1 MKLQQIVERYAEAI
15 AYVDRTTQTLGAN
28 ARTGAIYIPGFKT
41 LNEEPAVAAMDD
53 AWEVLHPKERQIHL
67 MGVRYPGLP
76 ATAKVD
82 HVLTTDGVQIGVED
96 EWGIEVKRLQFVGD
110 NGKSN
115 GYATTKVLSPYL
127 SDRGMLH
134 DALRLREYG
143 FTRRIAVVGYCF
155 EYDQTSWLQASAR
168 HTDAASTAVLREVSR
183 TMDRNGGRLSV
194 RPLID
199 FADSILRMR
208 GLTTGPSAEAPFT
221 APRHPAGGR
230 GLVFGWEIRRPNL
243 EPHYDPRHPW

>member
-1 MKLQQIVERYAEAI
+1 MVYL
-15 AYVDRTTQTLGAN
+15 
-28 ARTGAIYIPGFKT
+28 PGFKA
-41 LNEEPAVAAMDD
+41 LNEEPAIAAID
-53 AWEVLHPKERQIHL
+53 VI
-67 MGVRYPGLP
+67 
-76 ATAKVD
+76 
-82 HVLTTDGVQIGVED
+82 TTDDVQVGVED

-115 GYATTKVLSPYL
+115 GYTTTKVLSPYL
-127 SDRGMLH
+127 NDRGMLH

-143 FTRRIAVVGYCF
+143 FTRRIAIVGYCF
-155 EYDQTSWLQASAR
+155 EYDEASWLEASLQ
-168 HTDAASTAVLREVSR
+168 HPDSGSTEVLTEVSKA
-183 TMDRNGGRLSV
+183 MERNGGQLSV

-208 GLTTGPSAEAPFT
+208 GLTTGPSAEAPFK

-230 GLVFGWEIRRPNL
+230 GLVFGWEIRRPTL